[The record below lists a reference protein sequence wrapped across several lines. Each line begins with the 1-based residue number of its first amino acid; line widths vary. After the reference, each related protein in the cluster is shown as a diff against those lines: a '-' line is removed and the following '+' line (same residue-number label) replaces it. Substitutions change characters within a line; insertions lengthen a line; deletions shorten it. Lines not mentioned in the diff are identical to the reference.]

1 MQPQI
6 SYDVIVR
13 RKVPYFT
20 TFFLYLFGI
29 FCIVLYLFSLIF
41 LPVEHSSEEMQAAFY
56 IMVIPDFLKKVPGI
70 SIIGFFISSILYSDA
85 RFYRKAI
92 LTFYTDKILINGKRI
107 KEVIPVSEIKRA
119 YCMDSNEEA
128 TNEKLTIYLEHNN
141 DMLTR
146 IRLKYFVQSDD
157 FMDKLL
163 QYKNIDFKTYD
174 FDADPD
180 PFDEE

>member
-1 MQPQI
+1 
-6 SYDVIVR
+6 
-13 RKVPYFT
+13 
-20 TFFLYLFGI
+20 
-29 FCIVLYLFSLIF
+29 
-41 LPVEHSSEEMQAAFY
+41 
-56 IMVIPDFLKKVPGI
+56 
-70 SIIGFFISSILYSDA
+70 
-85 RFYRKAI
+85 
-92 LTFYTDKILINGKRI
+92 
-107 KEVIPVSEIKRA
+107 
-119 YCMDSNEEA
+119 MDSNEEA